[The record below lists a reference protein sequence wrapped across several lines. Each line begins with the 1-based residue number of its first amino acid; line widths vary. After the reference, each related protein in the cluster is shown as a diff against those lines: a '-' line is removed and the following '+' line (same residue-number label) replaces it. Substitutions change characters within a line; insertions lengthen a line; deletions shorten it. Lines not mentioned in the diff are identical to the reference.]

1 MTPQLRGIE
10 ASPVK
15 NGGVDLLDSP
25 HMPASASLREDQRQF
40 DRAVRVRLLGEL
52 FFDECAYDSPRE
64 THLMFARGMF
74 DESGTHNAAPIG
86 GDGGWV
92 IDPRRL
98 RSFNRAWCAVLK
110 AYEVTEASHQK
121 ENLDSAITSGSYS
134 KGHERPG
141 VTRDYFWAITR

>member
-40 DRAVRVRLLGEL
+40 DRAVRVRLLGGL

-64 THLMFARGMF
+64 T
-74 DESGTHNAAPIG
+74 
-86 GDGGWV
+86 
-92 IDPRRL
+92 RL
-98 RSFNRAWCAVLK
+98 VCRAQSVRS
-110 AYEVTEASHQK
+110 H
-121 ENLDSAITSGSYS
+121 GSQPPKGKLGQRDHIRLVFEGS
-134 KGHERPG
+134 GHERPR
-141 VTRDYFWAITR
+141 VTRDYFWAIA

>member
-40 DRAVRVRLLGEL
+40 DRAVRVRLLGGL

-64 THLMFARGMF
+64 TRLMFARGMF

-92 IDPRRL
+92 IDPRVDSGPSIAPGVPCSKRTKS
-98 RSFNRAWCAVLK
+98 RKPATKRKTWTAR
-110 AYEVTEASHQK
+110 SHQARIRRVM
-121 ENLDSAITSGSYS
+121 NA
-134 KGHERPG
+134 P
-141 VTRDYFWAITR
+141 A